1 MLSKTEICHALI
13 RLNLMDASENP
24 GLSELNGGISS
35 EIYKVDLDGR
45 SFCVKSA
52 LPTLKSDPDWHVP
65 VERTA
70 AEWEWLK
77 LAQNVA
83 KNIAPNPL
91 GYDKQTNTLVMSYLE
106 PELYPNWKDLLSQ
119 GIIDPNM
126 AEAAA
131 ERLVMLH
138 NATAGDEKLIQRF
151 ANDSIFYDIR
161 LEAYFLETG
170 RNVEVLKDLMHELVE
185 STAASK
191 VALVHGDV
199 SPKNILIGPNG
210 PVFLDAECACYGEPA
225 FDAAFCLTHF
235 LLKCLWKPNWKKGY
249 LKCHERFR
257 KTYFS
262 NAKWLDMTELERR
275 VTQLHL
281 GMLVARVAGR
291 SKVEYV
297 SDKVTQELVKTF
309 ATRHLISHVATT
321 GEVATLWNEILDAG

>member
-24 GLSELNGGISS
+24 ALSELNGGISS

-83 KNIAPNPL
+83 KNIAPEPL
-91 GYDKQTNTLVMSYLE
+91 GYDKKTNTLVMSYLE

-170 RNVEVLKDLMHELVE
+170 RNVEVLKDLMHKLVE

>member
-1 MLSKTEICHALI
+1 
-13 RLNLMDASENP
+13 
-24 GLSELNGGISS
+24 
-35 EIYKVDLDGR
+35 
-45 SFCVKSA
+45 
-52 LPTLKSDPDWHVP
+52 
-65 VERTA
+65 
-70 AEWEWLK
+70 
-77 LAQNVA
+77 
-83 KNIAPNPL
+83 
-91 GYDKQTNTLVMSYLE
+91 MSYLE

-170 RNVEVLKDLMHELVE
+170 RNVEVLNDLMHELVE

>member
-24 GLSELNGGISS
+24 ALSELNGGISS
-35 EIYKVDLDGR
+35 EIYKVDLDDR
-45 SFCVKSA
+45 SLCVKSA

-83 KNIAPNPL
+83 KNIAPDPL

-151 ANDSIFYDIR
+151 SNDSIFYDIR

-170 RNVEVLKDLMHELVE
+170 RTVEVLNDLMHELVE

-257 KTYFS
+257 KTYIS

-291 SKVEYV
+291 SKVEYI

>member
-24 GLSELNGGISS
+24 TLSELNGGISS
-35 EIYKVDLDGR
+35 EIYKVDLNGR
-45 SFCVKSA
+45 SFCVKGA

-77 LAQNVA
+77 FAQNVA
-83 KNIAPNPL
+83 KNIAPDPL

-138 NATAGDEKLIQRF
+138 NATAGDENLIQRF
-151 ANDSIFYDIR
+151 SNDSIFYDIR

-170 RNVEVLKDLMHELVE
+170 RTVEVLNDLMHELVE

-257 KTYFS
+257 KTYIS

-297 SDKVTQELVKTF
+297 SDTVTQELVKTF

-321 GEVATLWNEILDAG
+321 GEVATLWDEILDAD

>member
-1 MLSKTEICHALI
+1 MLSKTEICHALV

-24 GLSELNGGISS
+24 GLRELNGGISS

-83 KNIAPNPL
+83 KNIAPDPL

-119 GIIDPNM
+119 GVVDPNM

-151 ANDSIFYDIR
+151 SNDSIFYDIR

-170 RNVEVLKDLMHELVE
+170 RTVEVLNDLMHELVE

-275 VTQLHL
+275 VTHLHL

-297 SDKVTQELVKTF
+297 SDKFTQELVKTF

-321 GEVATLWNEILDAG
+321 GEVATLWDEILDAG

>member
-24 GLSELNGGISS
+24 ALSELNGGISS

-83 KNIAPNPL
+83 KNIAPEPL
-91 GYDKQTNTLVMSYLE
+91 GYDKKTNMLVMSYLE
-106 PELYPNWKDLLSQ
+106 PELYPNWKDLLGQ
-119 GIIDPNM
+119 GIVDPNM

-138 NATAGDEKLIQRF
+138 NATAGDEKLNQRF
-151 ANDSIFYDIR
+151 DNESIFYDIR

-170 RNVEVLKDLMHELVE
+170 RTVEVLNDLMHELVE

>member
-24 GLSELNGGISS
+24 GVSELNGGISS

-70 AEWEWLK
+70 AEWKWLK

-83 KNIAPNPL
+83 KNIAPDPL

-151 ANDSIFYDIR
+151 SNDSIFYDIR

-170 RNVEVLKDLMHELVE
+170 RNVEVLKDLMHKLVE

-191 VALVHGDV
+191 IALVHGDV

-275 VTQLHL
+275 VTHLHL

-297 SDKVTQELVKTF
+297 SDKFTQELVKTF

>member
-24 GLSELNGGISS
+24 ALSELNGGISS

-83 KNIAPNPL
+83 KNIVPDPL
-91 GYDKQTNTLVMSYLE
+91 GYDKQTNTLFMSYLE
-106 PELYPNWKDLLSQ
+106 PELYPNWRDLLSQ

-151 ANDSIFYDIR
+151 SNDSIFYDIR

-170 RNVEVLKDLMHELVE
+170 RTVEVLNDLMHELVE

-281 GMLVARVAGR
+281 GILVARVAGR

-321 GEVATLWNEILDAG
+321 GEVATLWNEILDAD

>member
-1 MLSKTEICHALI
+1 MLSKTEICQALI
-13 RLNLMDASENP
+13 RLNLMDASEKP
-24 GLSELNGGISS
+24 AFSELNGGISS
-35 EIYKVDLDGR
+35 KIYKVDLDGR

-77 LAQNVA
+77 MAQKVA
-83 KNIAPNPL
+83 QNIAPDPL
-91 GYDKQTNTLVMSYLE
+91 GYDKHTNTLVMSYLE
-106 PELYPNWKDLLSQ
+106 PELYPNWKDLLSH
-119 GIIDPNM
+119 GVIDPNM
-126 AEAAA
+126 AEATA

-138 NATAGDEKLIQRF
+138 NATAGDQKLIQRF
-151 ANDSIFYDIR
+151 SNDKIFYDIR
-161 LEAYFLETG
+161 LEAYFLTTG
-170 RNVEVLKDLMHELVE
+170 RSVKVLTNLMNELVE
-185 STAASK
+185 NTAASK

-235 LLKCLWKPNWKKGY
+235 LLKCLWKPKWKNGY

-257 KTYFS
+257 KTYFA
-262 NAKWLDMTELERR
+262 NAKWLDPIELERR

-281 GMLVARVAGR
+281 GILIARVVGR

-297 SDKVTQELVKTF
+297 SDKGTQELVKTF

-321 GEVATLWNEILDAG
+321 SEVATLWNEIFDGS

>member
-24 GLSELNGGISS
+24 ALSELNGGISS

-52 LPTLKSDPDWHVP
+52 LPTLKSDPDWHVS

-83 KNIAPNPL
+83 KNIVPDPL

-138 NATAGDEKLIQRF
+138 NATAGDENLI
-151 ANDSIFYDIR
+151 
-161 LEAYFLETG
+161 
-170 RNVEVLKDLMHELVE
+170 
-185 STAASK
+185 
-191 VALVHGDV
+191 
-199 SPKNILIGPNG
+199 
-210 PVFLDAECACYGEPA
+210 
-225 FDAAFCLTHF
+225 
-235 LLKCLWKPNWKKGY
+235 
-249 LKCHERFR
+249 
-257 KTYFS
+257 
-262 NAKWLDMTELERR
+262 
-275 VTQLHL
+275 
-281 GMLVARVAGR
+281 
-291 SKVEYV
+291 
-297 SDKVTQELVKTF
+297 
-309 ATRHLISHVATT
+309 
-321 GEVATLWNEILDAG
+321 